1 MWEII
6 KRELGFM
13 RHNGLYIA
21 CLVAFPLLV
30 MIFFTTLMGAGQPAD
45 MPVGVVDLD
54 NSSMSRKVVRSL
66 DAFQNTHVEA
76 RYTDVAAAREALQRG
91 EIYAFIY
98 FPRDCSANM
107 LAGRQPGISFYY
119 TMSFL
124 SAGSLL
130 MSDLKTI
137 ATLGYAG
144 VAQAKLKAMGVPES
158 QIMPLLQPIKVELH
172 RIGNP
177 TPTTM
182 PISRR
187 CSCRE

>member
-66 DAFQNTHVEA
+66 DAFQNTHVVE
-76 RYTDVAAAREALQRG
+76 RY
-91 EIYAFIY
+91 
-98 FPRDCSANM
+98 
-107 LAGRQPGISFYY
+107 
-119 TMSFL
+119 
-124 SAGSLL
+124 
-130 MSDLKTI
+130 
-137 ATLGYAG
+137 
-144 VAQAKLKAMGVPES
+144 
-158 QIMPLLQPIKVELH
+158 MPLY
-172 RIGNP
+172 
-177 TPTTM
+177 
-182 PISRR
+182 ISRVIVLPICWQVANRVSPSITPCRSSRLVR
-187 CSCRE
+187 CL